1 MIAPLMNDEH
11 ELDRLDRL
19 LAELAR
25 LLHAP
30 GDESAGSPEET
41 WQRLD
46 LLYESMGGDALVAM
60 LRRQG
65 MRQDSIDEAFAVLL
79 RRRACE
85 P

>member
-1 MIAPLMNDEH
+1 MIRGLMNDD
-11 ELDRLDRL
+11 LDRLDQL
-19 LAELAR
+19 LAELAQ
-25 LLHAP
+25 LLQAP
-30 GDESAGSPEET
+30 GEEGTNSPEET

-65 MRQDSIDEAFAVLL
+65 MRQASIDEAFEVLL
-79 RRRACE
+79 RRRAAQ